1 MEVAHT
7 VGQNLLFIIVL
18 LSDGHMTEKTFD
30 IIEEVVE
37 ENEEDEEKEDEEK
50 EDEENEENEEKD
62 EEEYE
67 EDDDKD
73 EELKGLLTWY

>member
-7 VGQNLLFIIVL
+7 VGQNLLFIILL
-18 LSDGHMTEKTFD
+18 LSDGHMTEKTLD

-37 ENEEDEEKEDEEK
+37 ENEEDEEKEDDEK
-50 EDEENEENEEKD
+50 EDEENEEKD